1 MDIVDSH
8 LIGLVSSGSKM
19 AELSR
24 AAPSIQSFLV
34 GYSPTLVCP
43 ARRTVDVSAYGKLG
57 YKFADCFHKDKQSFD
72 LFKHRSAQH
81 VDVIILVDWNTM
93 QETLTTST
101 YLNILKDIFEKCD
114 PGTKHKK
121 IKILNGG
128 YQKWLMTYP
137 TFTTNS
143 NVAVARVQQ
152 CRERRNN
159 LENPDAPC
167 GPPATLT

>member
-1 MDIVDSH
+1 VRYATAADGRHTPTTTTEWGYI
-8 LIGLVSSGSKM
+8 
-19 AELSR
+19 SR

-81 VDVIILVDWNTM
+81 VDIIILVDWNTT

-101 YLNILKDIFEKCD
+101 YLNILKDIFEKCE
-114 PGTKHKK
+114 PAQSIRRSRSSTEATKS
-121 IKILNGG
+121 G
-128 YQKWLMTYP
+128 
-137 TFTTNS
+137 
-143 NVAVARVQQ
+143 
-152 CRERRNN
+152 
-159 LENPDAPC
+159 
-167 GPPATLT
+167 